1 MHIGETK
8 QSGKL
13 VARNTPLGWVVFGG
27 SSDDSEPI
35 SAIYHVSFA
44 APVELSQFWRTE
56 TMGVEVKPCVC
67 GADKLT
73 QIEREEAEIISN
85 SCVKVGQQWMVP
97 YPWKKDPTLLPN
109 NRPLAMKR
117 LESTEKRLQKD
128 KEKAM
133 AYDNQMQEMEK
144 MKFSRKLSK
153 KEVDSYTGPV
163 HYIPHHAVI
172 RPEKKSTPVRI
183 VFNSSSVYQG
193 HALNDYWLKGPDLL
207 NSLFGVIL
215 RFRERPVAVIGD
227 ISKMYHRVLIP
238 ERDQHVHRFL

>member
-1 MHIGETK
+1 
-8 QSGKL
+8 
-13 VARNTPLGWVVFGG
+13 
-27 SSDDSEPI
+27 
-35 SAIYHVSFA
+35 
-44 APVELSQFWRTE
+44 
-56 TMGVEVKPCVC
+56 
-67 GADKLT
+67 
-73 QIEREEAEIISN
+73 
-85 SCVKVGQQWMVP
+85 
-97 YPWKKDPTLLPN
+97 
-109 NRPLAMKR
+109 
-117 LESTEKRLQKD
+117 
-128 KEKAM
+128 M

-144 MKFSRKLSK
+144 MKSSRKLSK

-193 HALNDYWLKGPDLL
+193 HTLNDYWLKGPDLL